1 MSIKIVGK
9 MVSYAYTIFATV
21 VAINVEFTIVS
32 GIRIA
37 APHGVEGNRKGG
49 NAKGERSSRAL
60 PRLVAKWS
68 PLRRPYQPLPA
79 RRTHH
84 SPPMGSVS
92 VPEHSWCNPAPP
104 CLCSA
109 VRQSDMVQQTDSA
122 QERTA
127 RGDTRGAEAPPFDA
141 RSSSR
146 AKGLRLGDNF
156 IEIPDNS
163 RQNFRQRAVYRRT
176 DLNQPP
182 LISGP
187 I

>member
-104 CLCSA
+104 RLNSA
-109 VRQSDMVQQTDSA
+109 ARPSDMAHRTDQPQAQTP
-122 QERTA
+122 
-127 RGDTRGAEAPPFDA
+127 RGDKPRAEAPPFA
-141 RSSSR
+141 ERPAPR
-146 AKGLRLGDNF
+146 AKGLRFWDNS

-163 RQNFRQRAVYRRT
+163 RQNFRPRGVYAYPST
-176 DLNQPP
+176 VVQT
-182 LISGP
+182 LI
-187 I
+187 